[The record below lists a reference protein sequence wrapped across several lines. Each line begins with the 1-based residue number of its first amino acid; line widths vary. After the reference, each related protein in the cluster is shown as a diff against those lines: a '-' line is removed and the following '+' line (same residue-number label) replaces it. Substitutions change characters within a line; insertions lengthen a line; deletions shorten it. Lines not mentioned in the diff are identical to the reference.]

1 MLDVRKK
8 NFYPKGRNADDSDI
22 SEIKN
27 LIGDLPLKRDML
39 IEYLHLIQDKF
50 GEIRK
55 TFSCRF
61 IRNFKNT
68 NGRSF

>member
-27 LIGDLPLKRDML
+27 LIGDLPLK
-39 IEYLHLIQDKF
+39 K
-50 GEIRK
+50 EI
-55 TFSCRF
+55 C
-61 IRNFKNT
+61 
-68 NGRSF
+68 

>member
-39 IEYLHLIQDKF
+39 IEFLHLIQDKF
-50 GEIRK
+50 NQIRKK
-55 TFSCRF
+55 TFSCPF
-61 IRNFKNT
+61 QSFKNT
-68 NGRSF
+68 NG